1 MNLRTIIVLAYAYL
15 MHVDGFVPSFTR
27 PQPFTRV
34 MNLSMENNANDISR
48 RNAMKNIFNS
58 LLVTSCSVVG
68 GASPAFAKDKAKET
82 ITKEAIAKSF
92 QDVRDELENG
102 GIVELGEKIEKE
114 DFDGIMEFTKEYDLE
129 FRKAKMGKA
138 RKFITSK
145 EDKEKAVLL
154 CNAVT
159 FDLIGMNKGSRPGQQ
174 NIENVK
180 KYYQEM
186 KEDINS
192 FLEMENLIDYSAYG
206 L

>member
-1 MNLRTIIVLAYAYL
+1 
-15 MHVDGFVPSFTR
+15 
-27 PQPFTRV
+27 
-34 MNLSMENNANDISR
+34 
-48 RNAMKNIFNS
+48 MKNAIASF
-58 LLVTSCSVVG
+58 LVTSCSAFG
-68 GASPAFAKDKAKET
+68 NASAAFAKDKVKEP
-82 ITKEAIAKSF
+82 ITREVIAKSF
-92 QDVRDELENG
+92 QNVRDELEKG
-102 GIVELGEKIEKE
+102 GIVELGALIEKE
-114 DFDGIMEFTKEYDLE
+114 DFNGIMEFTKEYDLD

-159 FDLIGMNKGSRPGQQ
+159 FDLIGMNKASRTGQQ

-186 KEDINS
+186 KDDVHS
-192 FLEMENLIDYSAYG
+192 FLEMEALIDYSVYD

>member
-1 MNLRTIIVLAYAYL
+1 
-15 MHVDGFVPSFTR
+15 
-27 PQPFTRV
+27 
-34 MNLSMENNANDISR
+34 MENNANDISR

>member
-1 MNLRTIIVLAYAYL
+1 
-15 MHVDGFVPSFTR
+15 
-27 PQPFTRV
+27 
-34 MNLSMENNANDISR
+34 
-48 RNAMKNIFNS
+48 MKNAIVSF
-58 LLVTSCSVVG
+58 LVTSCSVFG
-68 GASPAFAKDKAKET
+68 NTYPAFAKDKVKEP
-82 ITKEAIAKSF
+82 ITREVIAKSF
-92 QDVRDELENG
+92 QNVRDELEKG
-102 GIVELGEKIEKE
+102 GIVELGVLIEKE
-114 DFDGIMEFTKEYDLE
+114 DFNGIMEFTKEYDLD

-159 FDLIGMNKGSRPGQQ
+159 FDLIGMNKASRTGQQ

-186 KEDINS
+186 KDDVNS
-192 FLEMENLIDYSAYG
+192 FLEMEALIDYSVYG

>member
-1 MNLRTIIVLAYAYL
+1 MKLHTLIVLSCAHL
-15 MHVDGFVPSFTR
+15 MNVDSFVPSIKRAESFTR
-27 PQPFTRV
+27 EI
-34 MNLSMENNANDISR
+34 NLSMLKNPVDISR
-48 RNAMKNIFNS
+48 RNVVKNTFAS
-58 LLVTSCSVVG
+58 LLVTSCSVIG
-68 GASPAFAKDKAKET
+68 NTSPASAKDKVKEP
-82 ITKEAIAKSF
+82 ITKEGIAKSF

-102 GIVELGEKIEKE
+102 GIVQLGALVEKG
-114 DFDGIMEFTKEYDLE
+114 DFNGIMEFTKEYDLE

-174 NIENVK
+174 NIETVK

-186 KEDINS
+186 KDDINS
-192 FLEMENLIDYSAYG
+192 FLEMENLIDYSVYG

>member
-1 MNLRTIIVLAYAYL
+1 
-15 MHVDGFVPSFTR
+15 
-27 PQPFTRV
+27 
-34 MNLSMENNANDISR
+34 MENNANDISR

-92 QDVRDELENG
+92 QDVRDGLENG

-159 FDLIGMNKGSRPGQQ
+159 FDLIGINKGSRPGQQ
-174 NIENVK
+174 NI
-180 KYYQEM
+180 
-186 KEDINS
+186 
-192 FLEMENLIDYSAYG
+192 
-206 L
+206 